1 MSPATSNH
9 SLTHAATLAQIRFPS
24 PEPED
29 QTTPRLSNTPLPQL
43 DDSDPNSNF
52 YSIDHNTQFATST
65 ESFETIINASV
76 DSLSNS
82 SFHSIGGST
91 QFATSTE
98 SFETIIN
105 GSVDSLSNS
114 SSYSIGRSTQF
125 ASSTESFQT
134 IVNASLVSLPT
145 RAAADNP
152 PQSVD
157 DRVDLLGETPPH
169 VDLPPELSYSS
180 PNFSTPSISG
190 SSFMLIPS
198 GSLETLSMDTPS

>member
-43 DDSDPNSNF
+43 DDSGPNSNF
-52 YSIDHNTQFATST
+52 YSIDHN
-65 ESFETIINASV
+65 
-76 DSLSNS
+76 
-82 SFHSIGGST
+82 T

-134 IVNASLVSLPT
+134 IVNASLVPLPT

-152 PQSVD
+152 SQSVD
-157 DRVDLLGETPPH
+157 DPVDLLGETPPH